1 MLLSYLYLTMKAT
14 IEANLNDKAIEN
26 IIAAKNPEIVLLSC
40 NWLYVLGSGLLTGVI
55 VISLEPKWFM

>member
-1 MLLSYLYLTMKAT
+1 MKAT